1 MHDGFFK
8 ERSKKK
14 VLYFLQSQLSDQI
27 FGAYIRVYIYT
38 YTYSYSPVEYTQS
51 RILGDKMI
59 NIKLG
64 MFSYVPKPSSAGV
77 ASAPVAK
84 KGETEQK
91 SEV

>member
-1 MHDGFFK
+1 
-8 ERSKKK
+8 
-14 VLYFLQSQLSDQI
+14 
-27 FGAYIRVYIYT
+27 
-38 YTYSYSPVEYTQS
+38 
-51 RILGDKMI
+51 MI